1 MQAGAGER
9 VQGPADGTGAAPS
22 AVQVVQRQPSGLL
35 VRAVGAV
42 AAAVPSAAGEGTRAW
57 AGAADPGLRAQRG
70 AAAEEGPAV
79 DAAVREV
86 QPPSGLAA
94 AVGALGTGLR
104 GGGGSRRNGFTA
116 ERRQL
121 TEESAGRGVLANRA
135 GVRAR
140 PEPRAA
146 RSPRHRR
153 QAPGGHPRCPKHTET
168 GLVRAKYVKFPR
180 GPDLS
185 GDLDALTVVGAN
197 AILVLRC

>member
-1 MQAGAGER
+1 MQAEAGER
-9 VQGPADGTGAAPS
+9 VQGPAGTGAAPS
-22 AVQVVQRQPSGLL
+22 AVQVVQRQPSVLL

-42 AAAVPSAAGEGTRAW
+42 AAAAVPSAAGEGARAW

-153 QAPGGHPRCPKHTET
+153 QAPEVIRGVQNTPKP
-168 GLVRAKYVKFPR
+168 AW
-180 GPDLS
+180 
-185 GDLDALTVVGAN
+185 
-197 AILVLRC
+197 